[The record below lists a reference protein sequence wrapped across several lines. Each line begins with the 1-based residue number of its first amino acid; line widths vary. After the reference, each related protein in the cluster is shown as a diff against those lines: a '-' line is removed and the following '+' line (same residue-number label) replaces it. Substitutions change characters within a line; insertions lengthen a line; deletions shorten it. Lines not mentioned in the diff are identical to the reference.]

1 MVGGNVEQGWIST
14 VESLS
19 YGTDFHGM
27 GTIWM
32 KESGPTP
39 YALAS
44 SWVANYLSI
53 CIFLCADYTSHL
65 NHLRQRGQEAKNGHE
80 IA

>member
-1 MVGGNVEQGWIST
+1 MVGGNVEQAWIST
-14 VESLS
+14 VESQVMGQIFS
-19 YGTDFHGM
+19 M

-65 NHLRQRGQEAKNGHE
+65 NHLRQRGQESKHSQEWA
-80 IA
+80 

>member
-1 MVGGNVEQGWIST
+1 
-14 VESLS
+14 
-19 YGTDFHGM
+19 M

-53 CIFLCADYTSHL
+53 CIFLCVDYTSHL
-65 NHLRQRGQEAKNGHE
+65 NHLTQRGQESKHGQVCWNGHE
-80 IA
+80 IAWTWHNK